1 LIASYLKK
9 TWWKYIIGVLFLIAV
24 DLLQLI
30 PPRLTGRLVDI
41 VKSNDANENTLLIF
55 ILGILAAAGGMMLSR
70 FWWRYF
76 IIGTAHRFSHY
87 ARLTLFG
94 KLLTLTQDF
103 YDRMLTGDLMAR
115 FTNDINAVRMM
126 LGPAVVMATDAVVLT
141 VITVFAMGKFV
152 SWRLTLL
159 ASIPLPFLVLVSL
172 TFGKMIHNRFKKVQ
186 EGFSE
191 VTHGA
196 EESISGVRVIK
207 TFAVEDRMEKRYSD
221 VSRRY
226 FEAQMSLIKVWGLF
240 FPLINMIGASA
251 SLIALVLG
259 GRMVIYG
266 QISLGEFITFNQ
278 YLGMLVWPM
287 MAVGWVLNIIQRS
300 RASYKRIMEIL
311 KVKPS
316 VKEPEKPV
324 DVVIKGNVEVKDLN
338 FAYPNTD
345 QLVLKDVNTMIKA
358 GQFVGIAGRT
368 GSGKST
374 FVKLLLKLYP
384 VERGRIFFEGVDIND
399 ISSEHLRK
407 YITYVPQESFLFSTS
422 VEKNIAFPV
431 GEIEENEIKFYAQV
445 AAVHDDIV
453 ELPHGYKTVVGERG
467 VTLSGGQKQRVT
479 LARGLVKRSPII
491 ILDDS
496 LSAVDAQ
503 TEEAIISH
511 LRESVLGS
519 TLIVVSHRLRVLS
532 RADIIYVFDDGRIV
546 EAGHHNDLVERDGLY
561 KRMYELQT
569 LEESFE
575 RDGGTNG

>member
-9 TWWKYIIGVLFLIAV
+9 TWWKYSVGVLFLIAV

-41 VKSNDANENTLLIF
+41 IKSNEASENTLLIF

-87 ARLTLFG
+87 ARLTLFE

-141 VITVFAMGKFV
+141 IITVVAMGEFV
-152 SWRLTLL
+152 NWRLTLL
-159 ASIPLPFLVLVSL
+159 ASIPLPFLALVSL
-172 TFGKMIHNRFKKVQ
+172 TFGKMIHNRFKRVQ

-196 EESISGVRVIK
+196 EESVSGIRVIK

-266 QISLGEFITFNQ
+266 RISLGEFITFNQ

-311 KVKPS
+311 EVKPS

-324 DVVIKGNVEVKDLN
+324 NVVIKGNVEVKDLN
-338 FAYPNTD
+338 FVYPNTRR
-345 QLVLKDVNTMIKA
+345 LVLKDVNMVIKA
-358 GQFVGIAGRT
+358 GRFVGIAGKT

-399 ISSEHLRK
+399 IPSEHLRK

-422 VEKNIAFPV
+422 VEKNIAFSV
-431 GEIEENEIKFYAQV
+431 DEIEENEIKFYAQV

-467 VTLSGGQKQRVT
+467 VTLSGGQKQRIT

-511 LRESVLGS
+511 LRENVLDS
-519 TLIVVSHRLRVLS
+519 TLIVVTHRLKVLS

-546 EAGHHNDLVERDGLY
+546 EAGHHNDLIERDGLY

-569 LEESFE
+569 LEERFE
-575 RDGGTNG
+575 KDGRANG